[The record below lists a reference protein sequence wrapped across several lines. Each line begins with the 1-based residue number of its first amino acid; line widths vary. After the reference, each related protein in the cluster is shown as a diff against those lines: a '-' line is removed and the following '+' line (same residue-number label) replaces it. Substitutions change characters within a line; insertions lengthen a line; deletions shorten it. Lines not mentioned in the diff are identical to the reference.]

1 MPDKVDLPNSISSSF
16 EKFVTTKTS
25 STFDSFLNDLR
36 TCSSLDGEQE
46 SYVVENINIVLR
58 SSLPSTSIFPE
69 SKNDKNDEKLGT
81 SISYPLFSLF
91 KLMYQYEEK
100 LKKCVQSVLKQVFN
114 KLNGVGYMLLY
125 FLKVHTKLLARKN
138 SNANV
143 SFKSNLYKLLSD
155 YLDKNVDACL
165 ASDLA
170 MLESESPQI
179 FLWILPD
186 IYREFKTIVVNN
198 SDVLRTLV
206 GSVDAKGL
214 KDLIYSVTQGKLTL
228 FKNEGVLEC
237 VRESLTYETFEQFCL
252 WQLIQA
258 HDVPFKYL
266 QVSFCI
272 NIPLCLHSSGA
283 TDLIH
288 FRQFL

>member
-1 MPDKVDLPNSISSSF
+1 MPDKVDLPNSINSSF

-25 STFDSFLNDLR
+25 GTLDTFLSDLR
-36 TCSSLDGEQE
+36 TCTSLDGEQE
-46 SYVVENINIVLR
+46 NYVVENINVVLK
-58 SSLPSTSIFPE
+58 SSLPSSSIFPE
-69 SKNDKNDEKLGT
+69 SKNDKNDEKLLT
-81 SISYPLFSLF
+81 SSISYPLFSLF

-114 KLNGVGYMLLY
+114 KSNGVGYMLLY

-138 SNANV
+138 SNV
-143 SFKSNLYKLLSD
+143 SFKSNLYKILCD
-155 YLDKNVDACL
+155 YLDKKLDACL

-170 MLESESPQI
+170 LLECESPHI

-198 SDVLRTLV
+198 SDVLRTLC

-214 KDLIYSVTQGKLTL
+214 RDIIYSVTQGKLTL
-228 FKNEGVLEC
+228 FKNEGVLDC
-237 VRESLTYETFEQFCL
+237 VRESLNYETFEQYCL

-266 QVSFCI
+266 QVSV
-272 NIPLCLHSSGA
+272 STS
-283 TDLIH
+283 
-288 FRQFL
+288 FLLS